1 MISLFFGE
9 SVRLTVRKKAKW
21 EHEMEK
27 RKEIYIVHRWAH
39 THTHTQTGGK
49 RIQFI
54 TNNDL
59 VTIRI
64 CEHPSGNIHPTS
76 TTIDDD
82 EDGHINSESS
92 LLNIVCCLMMIVI
105 VDLEEKRK
113 YTTQR
118 AHTHTHTVKR
128 HDWRRKPTRNNYG
141 M

>member
-1 MISLFFGE
+1 MG
-9 SVRLTVRKKAKW
+9 
-21 EHEMEK
+21 
-27 RKEIYIVHRWAH
+27 

-118 AHTHTHTVKR
+118 AHTHTHILSRDTTGEENP
-128 HDWRRKPTRNNYG
+128 HETITECDICPDG
-141 M
+141 